1 MPYISKLQSLVN
13 HADACSTGNKEA
25 GLANTWESPSIPRNI
40 LKSKTNTNLEFS
52 LTGKSNLQCCS
63 QRGKTG
69 GCNSYVRKHGKNL
82 N

>member
-1 MPYISKLQSLVN
+1 MPYISKLQSRVN
-13 HADACSTGNKEA
+13 HTDACSTGNNEA
-25 GLANTWESPSIPRNI
+25 GLVNSWESSISRNI
-40 LKSKTNTNLEFS
+40 LKSKTKTSIEFS

-69 GCNSYVRKHGKNL
+69 GCVSYVRKHGKNL